1 MFTVQPF
8 EAKELGN
15 ASFVVAD
22 PDTKQAVV
30 IDPVRDVDQ
39 YLTHAEKLGLK
50 VTRALDTHTHNDF
63 VSGVRELQALAGT
76 ATDPL
81 HPSEQVSHGSET
93 LRATYPHCPTPDP
106 PDIVTLELGLPK
118 RRSR

>member
-22 PDTKQAVV
+22 PETKQAVV

-39 YLTHAEKLGLK
+39 YLTHAEQLGFRPI
-50 VTRALDTHTHNDF
+50 RAIGTD
-63 VSGVRELQALAGT
+63 SGWSAKIRWDSAGST
-76 ATDPL
+76 ARINSKSS
-81 HPSEQVSHGSET
+81 PSV
-93 LRATYPHCPTPDP
+93 RATS
-106 PDIVTLELGLPK
+106 
-118 RRSR
+118 SR

>member
-63 VSGVRELQALAGT
+63 VSGARVLPDLAGPAST
-76 ATDPL
+76 PL
-81 HPSEQVSHGSET
+81 HPDEQTSHGTESSAH
-93 LRATYPHCPTPDP
+93 LY
-106 PDIVTLELGLPK
+106 L
-118 RRSR
+118 